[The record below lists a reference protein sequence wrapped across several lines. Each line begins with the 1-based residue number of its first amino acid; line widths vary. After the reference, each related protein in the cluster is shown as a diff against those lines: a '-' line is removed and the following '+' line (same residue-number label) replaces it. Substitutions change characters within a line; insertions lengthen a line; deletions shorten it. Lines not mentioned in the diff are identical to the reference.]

1 MGYNLKSL
9 TTELQAK
16 NMADDGLVAWGQSG
30 SGSLFGAI
38 GGALAPMHAISKHEN
53 KILITP
59 FSNKQIKFNE
69 CVTISKE
76 DISSAKVGGLF
87 SAKLAIVLKNGEKR
101 TYSITQGKNA
111 VEQILSS
118 LGF

>member
-9 TTELQAK
+9 TSDLVK
-16 NMADDGLVAWGQSG
+16 NGMADDGLVAWGQSG

-38 GGALAPMHAISKHEN
+38 GGAFAPMHAISKQGN

-59 FSNKQIKFNE
+59 FSNKQIKYE
-69 CVTISKE
+69 GCVSIDKE
-76 DISSAKVGGLF
+76 SIKSAKVGGLL
-87 SAKLAIVLKNGEKR
+87 SAILVVVLKNGK
-101 TYSITQGKNA
+101 TQKYPITQGKSA
-111 VEQILSS
+111 VKQILTL

>member
-9 TTELQAK
+9 TTDLQAK
-16 NMADDGLVAWGQSG
+16 YMADDGLVAWGQSG

-38 GGALAPMHAISKHEN
+38 GGAFAPMQAISKHDD

-69 CVTISKE
+69 CVAISKE
-76 DISSAKVGGLF
+76 NISSAKVSGLL
-87 SAKLAIVLKNGEKR
+87 SAKLVIVLKNGEKKK
-101 TYSITQGKNA
+101 YSITQGKSA
-111 VEQILSS
+111 VKQILSS